1 MSAHS
6 GVLKHFCPLLQCR
19 GKCCWR
25 KPKLKQRWPE
35 ECQQH
40 QTSQRVSQAAA
51 AGQGDTGGC
60 GARETKKEIARRL
73 GNKDRD
79 SERVEQVDGAVN
91 RAYEQVRQNKG
102 QQEWDQSM
110 MISPDDLSNAPLQAL
125 GTLPQRYLLTISR
138 YLKPVDRAQQ

>member
-1 MSAHS
+1 M
-6 GVLKHFCPLLQCR
+6 GREK
-19 GKCCWR
+19 R
-25 KPKLKQRWPE
+25 KRKSHAKF
-35 ECQQH
+35 
-40 QTSQRVSQAAA
+40 
-51 AGQGDTGGC
+51 
-60 GARETKKEIARRL
+60 

-125 GTLPQRYLLTISR
+125 GTLPQRCLLTISR
-138 YLKPVDRAQQ
+138 YLKPVDRAQP

>member
-1 MSAHS
+1 M
-6 GVLKHFCPLLQCR
+6 
-19 GKCCWR
+19 
-25 KPKLKQRWPE
+25 
-35 ECQQH
+35 
-40 QTSQRVSQAAA
+40 SQAAA

-60 GARETKKEIARRL
+60 GARAKKEIARRL

-110 MISPDDLSNAPLQAL
+110 TISPDDLSNAPLQAL
-125 GTLPQRYLLTISR
+125 GTLPQRHQAGEQ
-138 YLKPVDRAQQ
+138 RAR